1 MVGGAADWKM
11 LENECLIK
19 ETRLLPLT
27 HITFPSLSLL
37 SLSLIPLSL
46 YAITAV
52 LNLMLVSAYRQ
63 DRNMG
68 KIHSNVFSQR
78 QSNDL
83 RALAGQRHGNV

>member
-37 SLSLIPLSL
+37 SLSHPSFPLCHYGSAKS
-46 YAITAV
+46 YA
-52 LNLMLVSAYRQ
+52 S
-63 DRNMG
+63 
-68 KIHSNVFSQR
+68 
-78 QSNDL
+78 
-83 RALAGQRHGNV
+83 